1 MINALNF
8 HLNLI
13 MRAVIITSI
22 LLKVFGSALLIF
34 EIFLKND
41 TMNIIERYINLLMA
55 VVSVSSFIKP
65 KFYLVHILHM
75 IHFLFLVYQA
85 TEDLKRR
92 LELMGE
98 DEAKDMFMSFF
109 LFFSSALND
118 WELCLKS
125 GRKILITFKY
135 FLINIAGFVIE
146 LISASLIGINAMIEK
161 EEQEV
166 EVQNKKEKT
175 E

>member
-1 MINALNF
+1 M
-8 HLNLI
+8 
-13 MRAVIITSI
+13 
-22 LLKVFGSALLIF
+22 KYLLIYF
-34 EIFLKND
+34 TGTHN
-41 TMNIIERYINLLMA
+41 TRYLTSL
-55 VVSVSSFIKP
+55 
-65 KFYLVHILHM
+65 
-75 IHFLFLVYQA
+75 
-85 TEDLKRR
+85 LKRR

>member
-1 MINALNF
+1 
-8 HLNLI
+8 

-22 LLKVFGSALLIF
+22 ILKALGSALLLF

-65 KFYLVHILHM
+65 KLYLVHILHM

-92 LELMGE
+92 LQFMGE

-118 WELCLKS
+118 WELCFKS
-125 GRKILITFKY
+125 GRKILFTFKY
-135 FLINIAGFVIE
+135 FLINIGGFVVE
-146 LISASLIGINAMIEK
+146 LISASLIGIDSMIEK

-166 EVQNKKEKT
+166 EVQDKKEKT

>member
-1 MINALNF
+1 MLLWFVFLLSFLFAQP
-8 HLNLI
+8 
-13 MRAVIITSI
+13 SI
-22 LLKVFGSALLIF
+22 AY
-34 EIFLKND
+34 
-41 TMNIIERYINLLMA
+41 M
-55 VVSVSSFIKP
+55 
-65 KFYLVHILHM
+65 LHM

-125 GRKILITFKY
+125 GRQILITFKY